1 MKRTQRE
8 IEDSARIIGRRS
20 VLMGSLF
27 AGTAAVL
34 AGRMRYLQV
43 ERAEDFRLL
52 AEENRINI
60 RLLPPER
67 GLIFD
72 RTGVLLA
79 GNEQNYRIT
88 LVREDAGDVDAV
100 LEELGRIVNLDLV
113 ALERAREEI
122 RRRPPFVP
130 VTVADRL
137 TWEELSSV
145 AVNAPALPGVNPEV
159 GLSRLYPMGADF
171 AHVVGYVGP
180 VSDYYLEQTGDT
192 DPVLQIPD
200 FQVGRY
206 NIEARLEASLRGSAG
221 TRRVE
226 VNAGGRIMRELDRQP
241 ALPGSDVQLTV
252 DAGLQNY
259 VEARLSGESAGAVVM
274 DCGTGEVLALA
285 SAPTFDPNLFVRG
298 ISTTQ
303 WTALNE
309 DRYRPL
315 ANKATQGLY
324 PPGSTYKMIVAL
336 AALEAGVVQAGE
348 SVTCVG
354 HVELGD
360 RRFHCWRRSGHGRM
374 DLVEAISQ
382 SCDVYFYELAQRV
395 GIEAISAMAVRLGCG
410 VRHDLPLSGVAEGLA
425 PTMEWKRQNRGADWV
440 VGDTLNAS
448 IGQGFV
454 LTSPLQLA
462 VMTARLATGRA
473 IEPVLVRSIDGVSQL
488 PDSIETLGIPEAH
501 LDLVHRGMWR
511 VNNDRRGTAYGS
523 RVMEDAYLI
532 AGKTG
537 TSQVRNISAAERA
550 AGVIS
555 NADLPWERRDHAL
568 YVGYAPFE
576 APRYAVSVVV
586 EHGGG
591 GAAVAAPIARDIL
604 LRAQVGDIPPPEL
617 YPVSQRRDI
626 EEMHRRLPIL
636 PEPPR
641 PSGRQARA
649 PRDGADRA

>member
-1 MKRTQRE
+1 MKRSQRE
-8 IEDSARIIGRRS
+8 IEESARVIGRRS
-20 VLMGSLF
+20 VVMGGLF
-27 AGTAAVL
+27 LASAGVL
-34 AGRMRYLQV
+34 AARMRHLQV
-43 ERAEDFRLL
+43 ERADDFRLL

-60 RLLPPER
+60 RLLPPAR
-67 GLIFD
+67 GLVFD
-72 RTGVLLA
+72 RNGVLLA

-100 LEELGRIVNLDLV
+100 LDQLGRIVNLDLV

-122 RRRPPFVP
+122 GRRPPFVP
-130 VTVADRL
+130 VTLADRL
-137 TWEELSSV
+137 SWEELSSV

-159 GLSRLYPMGADF
+159 GLSRVYPLGADF

-180 VSDYYLEQTGDT
+180 VSDYYIETTGDT

-206 NIEARLEASLRGSAG
+206 NVEARMEDVLRGRAG
-221 TRRVE
+221 TKQVE
-226 VNAGGRIMRELDRQP
+226 VNAAGREMRELERDP
-241 ALPGSDVQLTV
+241 AIPGADVQLTI

-259 VEARLSGESAGAVVM
+259 VEARLSGESAGSVVI
-274 DCGTGEVLALA
+274 DCRSGEILALA

-298 ISTTQ
+298 ISQTQ

-309 DRYRPL
+309 DPYRPL

-336 AALEAGVVQAGE
+336 AALEAGVVAPDD
-348 SVTCVG
+348 VINCVG
-354 HVELGD
+354 HTELGD
-360 RRFHCWRRSGHGRM
+360 RRFHCWRRSGHGRV

-382 SCDVYFYELAQRV
+382 SCDVYFYDLAQRV

-410 VRHDLPLSGVAEGLA
+410 VRHDLPLSGIAEGLA

-440 VGDTLNAS
+440 VGDTLNTS
-448 IGQGFV
+448 IGQGYV

-462 VMTARLATGRA
+462 VMTARLATGRNV
-473 IEPVLVRSIDGVSQL
+473 EPTLVRSVDGVPQTRGEAPS
-488 PDSIETLGIPEAH
+488 LGIAPG
-501 LDLVHRGMWR
+501 LFDIVHRAMWQ
-511 VNNDRRGTAYGS
+511 VNNDRRGTAFGS
-523 RVMEDAYLI
+523 RVMDEAYLV

-537 TSQVRNISAAERA
+537 TSQVRNITAEERA

-555 NADLPWERRDHAL
+555 NEDLPWERRDHAL
-568 YVGYAPFE
+568 YVGFAPFD

-636 PEPPR
+636 PEAPR
-641 PSGRQARA
+641 PSGRAA
-649 PRDGADRA
+649 AGPEGGRDRT